1 MIVSFHK
8 TVISQTDAFSTKDE
22 MKQSTRKC
30 SVLLKKIGKNES
42 KKNLY
47 KIKYLW
53 LSDDWWLL
61 DTFAFE

>member
-8 TVISQTDAFSTKDE
+8 TVISQTDAFPTKDE

-30 SVLLKKIGKNES
+30 SVLLNKIGNNER

>member
-30 SVLLKKIGKNES
+30 SVLFEKIGENES
-42 KKNLY
+42 KKKFIQN
-47 KIKYLW
+47 KIFM
-53 LSDDWWLL
+53 
-61 DTFAFE
+61 T